1 MTQKQLELR
10 CSGIFNELGPD
21 ARKAFML
28 HGKFHSTIEECKNER
43 DGYVKSEKIANAS
56 VNFLAF
62 CRDNPQIRPEIE
74 RALQKVENLIKE
86 DERDFDSKPT
96 AEADALREKIAK
108 GQTSFADKKIR
119 IAKIVLAVSIVGYF
133 AISVMMSA
141 LKSLVPILTIV
152 RGFDMLAI
160 WVSAGIWGFAHYKKK
175 NELERVAHLDAQ
187 LKDLQQSEASKEKE
201 KRAVA
206 LSAMD
211 AYAAIL
217 SGLKRT

>member
-1 MTQKQLELR
+1 MTQKQLELK
-10 CSGIFNELGPD
+10 CSGIFNELSPD
-21 ARKAFML
+21 AKKAYSLYTNFS
-28 HGKFHSTIEECKNER
+28 STIDRYGR
-43 DGYVKSEKIANAS
+43 DYGNSDSSTKMAEASTAFNAY
-56 VNFLAF
+56 LGK
-62 CRDNPQIRPEIE
+62 NPQIRPEIE

-86 DERDFDSKPT
+86 DERDFDSKPN

-108 GQTSFADKKIR
+108 SQTSSADKKIR

-133 AISVMMSA
+133 AISIMMSA
-141 LKSLVPILTIV
+141 LKSLVPILNIV
-152 RGFDMLAI
+152 RGFDVLAI
-160 WVSAGIWGFAHYKKK
+160 WISAGIWGFAHYNKK
-175 NELERVAHLDAQ
+175 NEQERVAHIDAQ

-217 SGLKRT
+217 SGLK